1 MDKLTII
8 RLLEGGR
15 SQRSVAKELG
25 LNRKTVGRYWRQYQA
40 AQRLLEQDPA
50 NPIKKEQLTAPPT
63 YQTNNRPPRK
73 YTPEIDQRVEE
84 ILAFD
89 QLKAKQLGP
98 HKQRLTTV
106 AIHEMLVSEGFDI
119 GQSTL
124 RPYIREKLRA
134 KKEAYIKQLYPLGYR
149 TEFDFGEVKCLI
161 NQQKRT
167 LTIAVFSC
175 PASGYRWGK
184 LYESANQQVFLDA
197 HICFF
202 EQLQGVYSTV
212 VYDNMRNV
220 VKRFVGR
227 HEKELNDELV
237 KMALYY
243 RFEPVVTNPFSGHEK
258 GHVEKSVQVL
268 RRKAFTK
275 QYEFESIGHAQRH
288 LDQALLEL
296 NVESTIAVEQDQLQL
311 LRGFYDY
318 GITTKQTVDKYSFV
332 HVNGNYYSVPDYLVG
347 QKVIVKRYLNE
358 LKIVGSSQI
367 IATHPIQKGEK
378 QYSIDIRHY
387 LTTFLRKPKSL
398 EHSLV
403 LKKTPKL
410 RHCFLQYYQKTP
422 RRFLQFIENH
432 LSISLDQLIIQLEEE
447 ALKDHKVSKTP
458 PSRAVNEARN
468 QLQEYNV
475 IHQVRKTANK

>member
-25 LNRKTVGRYWRQYQA
+25 LNRKTVGRYWKQYQT
-40 AQRLLEQDPA
+40 AQRALEDDPTD
-50 NPIKKEQLTAPPT
+50 PMKKEALTARPT
-63 YQTNNRPPRK
+63 YQSENRKPRK
-73 YTPEIDQRVEE
+73 YTHEIDQRVEE

-98 HKQRLTTV
+98 HKQQLTTV
-106 AIHEMLVSEGFDI
+106 AIHEILVSEGFDI
-119 GQSTL
+119 AQSTL
-124 RPYIREKLRA
+124 RPYVREKIQA

-167 LTIAVFSC
+167 LTLAVFSC
-175 PASGYRWGK
+175 PASGYRWGR

-197 HICFF
+197 HIRFF
-202 EQLQGVYSTV
+202 EHLKGVYSTV

-220 VKRFVGR
+220 VKRFVGP

-237 KMALYY
+237 KLALYY
-243 RFEPVVTNPFSGHEK
+243 RFEPVVTNAFSGHEK

-268 RRKAFTK
+268 RRKAFIK
-275 QYEFESIGHAQRH
+275 QYEFESIEHAQKH
-288 LDQALLEL
+288 LDLASVDL
-296 NVESTIAVEQDQLQL
+296 NLTSTISTEQAQLQE

-318 GITTKQTVDKYSFV
+318 GVTTKQTVDKYSFV
-332 HVNGNYYSVPDYLVG
+332 HVGGNYYSVPDYLVG
-347 QKVIVKRYLNE
+347 QKVTVKRYLNE
-358 LKIVGSSQI
+358 LKIVGSSQV
-367 IATHPIQKGEK
+367 IATHTIQKGEK
-378 QYSIDIRHY
+378 QYSVDIRHY

-410 RHCFLQYYQKTP
+410 RRCFLQYYQKTP
-422 RRFLQFIENH
+422 RRFLQFVEQY
-432 LSISLDQLIIQLEEE
+432 LGDSIDQLIIQLEEE
-447 ALKDHKVSKTP
+447 AIKDQKVFKTP

-475 IHQVRKTANK
+475 IHQVRKVTNK